1 MMWSRYLGGLSGAGR
16 EWRLL
21 PGNISTSHGT
31 RQGCKDVRATHI
43 WEASG

>member
-1 MMWSRYLGGLSGAGR
+1 MWSRYLGAAAEGRSRVGL
-16 EWRLL
+16 LL
-21 PGNISTSHGT
+21 GNISTSHGT